1 MLEYDRIGVKGIPK
15 SVQLIETVASWVLV
29 FAYVISV
36 AYYLNLFGVF
46 AVKLTPADSGMTA
59 RLVTTGALI
68 FIAAFGYSR
77 GLLAMERMEEVAVGL
92 KLAIIAGLLIGMT
105 AYSFELTQTTGLHI
119 SQPRI
124 TGLRSIAVAFGLIIT
139 VQGFETSRYLG
150 NEYDAAT
157 RVKTMRYAQW
167 IAAIIYMIYI
177 VLTTVSFPPDQVESN
192 ETAII
197 DMTRIVA
204 PLLPALLVVAA
215 LAAQFSAAVA
225 DTSGSGGLAEEL
237 SRKKVRS
244 NDAYAILA
252 VGAITITWLAD
263 IYQIISYASRAF
275 AIYYFLQAIIATR
288 FALDRDKRPWLQIVF
303 FVLVAALSLA
313 VVVFGI
319 PVE

>member
-1 MLEYDRIGVKGIPK
+1 
-15 SVQLIETVASWVLV
+15 
-29 FAYVISV
+29 
-36 AYYLNLFGVF
+36 
-46 AVKLTPADSGMTA
+46 
-59 RLVTTGALI
+59 
-68 FIAAFGYSR
+68 
-77 GLLAMERMEEVAVGL
+77 
-92 KLAIIAGLLIGMT
+92 
-105 AYSFELTQTTGLHI
+105 
-119 SQPRI
+119 
-124 TGLRSIAVAFGLIIT
+124 
-139 VQGFETSRYLG
+139 
-150 NEYDAAT
+150 
-157 RVKTMRYAQW
+157 VKTMRYAQW